1 MNQLK
6 LSQKLG
12 KRAESA
18 DFKTARQTCN
28 LAHVIVPFLW
38 GHEAIEEL
46 QVIFVKKLGEYIML
60 HPCISEL
67 SGAKVEG
74 V

>member
-46 QVIFVKKLGEYIML
+46 QVIFVKKLGE
-60 HPCISEL
+60 
-67 SGAKVEG
+67 
-74 V
+74 